1 MKTKLSFFLSLC
13 LVMVSRAKGPIR
25 KPTEIFDLEKPK
37 PVWTMPVRLMSMS
50 PSATLPKGDP
60 KQVTTYGRLPLSF
73 EANQGQTDPQVQF
86 LSRGSGYT
94 LFLTQTEA
102 VFQLRS
108 GDRGL
113 RNSQLSIDDF
123 RLPILDRRLGVVRP
137 SSFSNPQSEIRT
149 PQFPVVRMK
158 LLGANPN
165 PEIEGLDR
173 LPGISNYFIGNDPK
187 KWRTNIP
194 SYARLQYHDVYPGM
208 DIVYYG
214 NQCQPS

>member
-1 MKTKLSFFLSLC
+1 M
-13 LVMVSRAKGPIR
+13 
-25 KPTEIFDLEKPK
+25 
-37 PVWTMPVRLMSMS
+37 
-50 PSATLPKGDP
+50 
-60 KQVTTYGRLPLSF
+60 
-73 EANQGQTDPQVQF
+73 
-86 LSRGSGYT
+86 
-94 LFLTQTEA
+94 
-102 VFQLRS
+102 
-108 GDRGL
+108 
-113 RNSQLSIDDF
+113 
-123 RLPILDRRLGVVRP
+123 PILDRKLGAIRP
-137 SSFSNPQSEIRT
+137 SGFSNPQSEIRT

-194 SYARLQYHDVYPGM
+194 SYARLQYHDVYPGI